1 MLRRAYKAWR
11 CALSEDI
18 YAGIVRILS
27 GRSVGTGFAVSDD
40 GLLVTCAHVL
50 GRPCPERVSA
60 IFLAT
65 NERREATVEMQWL
78 RDVDAEDMAILR
90 VQGGL
95 PQGVRG
101 LSLGSSTGVSGH
113 KISTFGFPS
122 AGEVEGVSGY
132 GKILGRGSQ
141 TKAGQPLL
149 QIRSSEITQGFSGAP
164 VWDEL
169 RRRVIGMVVMVATPD
184 ASGKMG
190 ETAFATPVETL
201 QSVCR
206 DLHISDSNPYRG
218 LNPFTEAQAKFFF
231 GRKQEV
237 DRLVNKLRLDP
248 RFLLILGPSGSGK
261 SSLVQAG
268 LLPQLRKGV
277 LPGSDRWHIMLT
289 RPADHPFQQLT
300 AQGLATASNNLTQA
314 VHAWLNQHPEHTQI
328 VLVLDQFE
336 ELLVSCP
343 GEMSQDFLAQL
354 AAVLEANLPITVIA
368 IMRDDFYPRFAQQV
382 KLAQRLEQH
391 GGLIRLSPTLQWD
404 ELVAIVQEPARV
416 VGLRFEEGLVEEI
429 VEDSIESE
437 PSEEGERVGRC
448 AILPLLEFALTEL
461 CERREDG
468 VLTFKAYEKVGGVT
482 GGLRQW
488 ADQTFNSLE
497 DEDKK
502 QFASRIFSD
511 LVYLGKENEDLPDT
525 RRRRALKSLYRNEDE
540 RERMSELVQR
550 LVNARLLVTS
560 YDPSSNEVIVEII
573 HDALLR
579 EWGLL
584 KWWLKRDAPFLRWHQ
599 ELERR
604 AQIWVETNPYE
615 TRYSDRLLRGSS
627 LSESEGWMELRAA
640 DLSQMEQQFIKA
652 SREQQNREDL
662 RWKMLYEKVEQ
673 QRQEAVR
680 QREEAEKQR
689 QEAIRQRE
697 EAEKQRAEAERQR
710 QEAER
715 QRRIALARQLT
726 AQAELL
732 RGEQG
737 HLLQRSVLLAI
748 EALQRSPSLEAD
760 QALRYGFSLLP
771 RPITRL
777 PPSGDL
783 TALALSPD
791 GRYLVRATR
800 DSNLEVWDVS
810 SAHQVLRLLAE
821 PGVISVVFSQDAR
834 CFATVGTD
842 SSVGVWETGSGR
854 QVARLLVN
862 DSYVT
867 SVLLSRDAR
876 YLVATSGEGSAWVWE
891 VVTNRALGRL
901 VHEGL
906 IRAVTFSSDGRY
918 LATASVDGTAR
929 VWETTATR
937 QVANFNH
944 ERSVSALAFSP
955 DGYYLATASDDH
967 CIRLWPWRA
976 GSGLQPTLLP
986 HEYPVNALAFHPAGS
1001 SIATASQDHTARVWE
1016 TSSGRQVTRMN
1027 HQGSVTAIVFAPDG
1041 RYLATSSA
1049 DRTVGVWET
1058 ESGYQLTCLPQKDV
1072 DYRDGDSIGNIA
1084 FAPDGRFLST
1094 ASENGSAGMWEIIT
1108 DRLTHKRRVSA
1119 IAFSSDGRFLAT
1131 GSEDGTAGIW
1141 EVKSGYRH
1149 LHLSCGSKVWA
1160 VAFSPDGRFLATGS
1174 GDGMVRLWETAAGH
1188 EILRMAHKRSVNDLA
1203 FSPDGKYL
1211 ATAGDDKTAQVW
1223 ETASGRLLFSLPH
1236 SDTVNAVAFSP
1247 DGRYLATASSDTNAC
1262 VWEAATGRQVA
1273 YLPHRLIVN
1282 KVVFSP
1288 DGHYLATASWDHT
1301 AKIWEASSGRE
1312 LFRLP
1317 HRSKVWAVA
1326 FSPAGISPVDTLVAT
1341 ASKDHTARIW
1351 EASSGKQIA
1360 RFIHDE
1366 SVNALAFSPDG
1377 KYLATAS
1384 DDHTTGVWEIA
1395 SGRQCAFLPH
1405 RDSVNGVAF
1414 SPDGKYLATA
1424 SVDGIAR
1431 VWLWRSEDLLIE
1443 AQGRLTRNLTAAEWQ
1458 QYLGE
1463 EPYRRTCP
1471 NLPEEASTEGVR
1483 L

>member
-1 MLRRAYKAWR
+1 
-11 CALSEDI
+11 
-18 YAGIVRILS
+18 
-27 GRSVGTGFAVSDD
+27 
-40 GLLVTCAHVL
+40 
-50 GRPCPERVSA
+50 
-60 IFLAT
+60 
-65 NERREATVEMQWL
+65 MQWL
-78 RDVDAEDMAILR
+78 RDVDDEDMAILR

-95 PQGVRG
+95 PQGVR
-101 LSLGSSTGVSGH
+101 SLPMGSSTGVSGH

-122 AGEVEGVSGY
+122 AGEVEGIAGY

-164 VWDEL
+164 VWDQL
-169 RRRVIGMVVMVATPD
+169 RQRVIGMVVMVATPD

-190 ETAFATPVETL
+190 ETAFATPTETL
-201 QSVCR
+201 QRVCT
-206 DLHISDSNPYRG
+206 DLQIPDINPYSG

-237 DRLVNKLRLDP
+237 DKLVNKLRLDP
-248 RFLLILGPSGSGK
+248 RFLLIQGPSGSGK
-261 SSLVQAG
+261 SSMVLAG
-268 LLPQLRKGV
+268 LIPQLRGGA

-300 AQGLATASNNLTQA
+300 AQGLATESNNLTQA
-314 VHAWLNQHPEHTQI
+314 VRVWLNQHPEHTQI
-328 VLVLDQFE
+328 VLILDQFE
-336 ELLVSCP
+336 ELLVTCP
-343 GEMSQDFLAQL
+343 EEMSQDFLAQL
-354 AAVLEANLPITVIA
+354 TALLDANLPITVIA
-368 IMRDDFYPRFAQQV
+368 IMRDDFYAHFAQHV
-382 KLAQRLEQH
+382 KLAQRLEQN
-391 GGLIRLSPTLQWD
+391 GGLIHLSPTLQWD

-416 VGLRFEEGLVEEI
+416 VGLRFEEGLAEEI

-437 PSEEGERVGRC
+437 TSEEGGRVGRC

-497 DEDKK
+497 DEGKK
-502 QFASRIFSD
+502 QLTSRIFSD
-511 LVYLGKENEDLPDT
+511 LVYLGTENEDLPDT
-525 RRRRALKSLYRNEDE
+525 RRRRALQSLYRNENE
-540 RERMSELVQR
+540 REDAYKLVQR

-560 YDPSSNEVIVEII
+560 YDPASNEVAVEII

-584 KWWLKRDAPFLRWHQ
+584 KWWLKRDRPFLRWHQ

-604 AQIWVETNPYE
+604 AQAWVETDPNE
-615 TRYSDRLLRGSS
+615 TRYSDRLLRGSN
-627 LSESEGWMELRAA
+627 LSESEGWMDLRAA
-640 DLSQMEQQFIKA
+640 DLSEVEQQFIKV

-662 RWKMLYEKVEQ
+662 RWKALYEKVEQ

-732 RGEQG
+732 RGQQG

-760 QALRYGFSLLP
+760 QALRYGLSLLP

-777 PPSGDL
+777 APRGDL

-791 GRYLVRATR
+791 GRYLVRALR
-800 DSNLEVWDVS
+800 DSNIEVWDVS
-810 SAHQVLRLLAE
+810 SGRQLLRLFVEA
-821 PGVISVVFSQDAR
+821 GVKYVVFSQNAS

-842 SSVGVWETGSGR
+842 STVRVWETSSGR
-854 QVARLLVN
+854 QVAHLFDGSNVN
-862 DSYVT
+862 
-867 SVLLSRDAR
+867 SVMFSRDAR
-876 YLVATSGEGSAWVWE
+876 YLVTTSGEGIAWAWE
-891 VVTNRALGRL
+891 VVTNRALGQL
-901 VHEGL
+901 AHEGL

-929 VWETTATR
+929 VWETIGAR
-937 QVANFNH
+937 QVARLNH

-955 DGYYLATASDDH
+955 DGYYLATASDD
-967 CIRLWPWRA
+967 CSVRLWPWRPD
-976 GSGLQPTLLP
+976 SSSQPTLLS
-986 HEYPVNALAFHPAGS
+986 HEYPVNALTFHPGGS

-1027 HQGSVTAIVFAPDG
+1027 HQGSVNAIIFSSDG
-1041 RYLATSSA
+1041 RYLATTSA

-1058 ESGYQLTCLPQKDV
+1058 ESGYQLICLPHKDV
-1072 DYRDGDSIGNIA
+1072 DYKDGDYLRDIA
-1084 FAPDGRFLST
+1084 FSADGRYLAT
-1094 ASENGSAGMWEIIT
+1094 ASENGGADTWEIIT
-1108 DRLTHKRRVSA
+1108 GRLTHKRGVSA
-1119 IAFSSDGRFLAT
+1119 VVFSSDGSYLAT

-1149 LHLSCGSKVWA
+1149 LQLSCGSKVWA
-1160 VAFSPDGRFLATGS
+1160 VAFSPDGRSLATGS
-1174 GDGMVRLWETAAGH
+1174 GDGKVGLWETIAGH
-1188 EILRMAHKRSVNDLA
+1188 EPVRMAHKRSVIDLA
-1203 FSPDGKYL
+1203 FSPHGHYL
-1211 ATAGDDKTAQVW
+1211 ATASDDKTAKVW
-1223 ETASGRLLFSLPH
+1223 ETASGRLLFSLSH
-1236 SDTVNAVAFSP
+1236 NDTVNAVAFSP
-1247 DGRYLATASSDTNAC
+1247 DGSYLATASSDTNAC
-1262 VWEAATGRQVA
+1262 VWETATGRHIA
-1273 YLPHRLIVN
+1273 YLPHKLIVN

-1301 AKIWEASSGRE
+1301 AKIWETSSGRE
-1312 LFRLP
+1312 LFCLP
-1317 HRSKVWAVA
+1317 HRSKVWSVA
-1326 FSPAGISPVDTLVAT
+1326 FSPAGISLKDTLVAT
-1341 ASKDHTARIW
+1341 ASNDHTARVW
-1351 EASSGKQIA
+1351 EMSSGKQIA
-1360 RFIHDE
+1360 RFTHDD
-1366 SVNALAFSPDG
+1366 SVSALAFSPDG

-1395 SGRQCAFLPH
+1395 SGRQCAYLPH
-1405 RDSVNGVAF
+1405 EDNVNGVVF

-1424 SVDGIAR
+1424 SMDGIAR
-1431 VWLWRSEDLLIE
+1431 LWLWRSEDLIIE
-1443 AQGRLTRNLTAAEWQ
+1443 AQARLTRNLTQAEWQ

-1463 EPYRRTCP
+1463 EPYRKTCP
-1471 NLPEEASTEGVR
+1471 NLPEEGVHV
-1483 L
+1483 

>member
-1 MLRRAYKAWR
+1 M
-11 CALSEDI
+11 SEDI
-18 YAGIVRILS
+18 NAGIVRILS

-50 GRPCPERVSA
+50 GRPCPERVSI
-60 IFLAT
+60 IFLTT
-65 NERREATVEMQWL
+65 NERQEATVEMQWL
-78 RDVDAEDMAILR
+78 RDVGDEDMAILR

-95 PQGVRG
+95 PQGVRS
-101 LSLGSSTGVSGH
+101 LPLGSSTGVSGH

-122 AGEVEGVSGY
+122 AGEVEGIAGY

-164 VWDEL
+164 VWDQL
-169 RRRVIGMVVMVATPD
+169 RQRVIGMVVMVATPD

-190 ETAFATPVETL
+190 ETAFATPTETL
-201 QSVCR
+201 QRVCT
-206 DLHISDSNPYRG
+206 DLQIPDINPYRG

-237 DRLVNKLRLDP
+237 DKLVNKLRLDP
-248 RFLLILGPSGSGK
+248 RFLLIQGSSGSGK
-261 SSLVQAG
+261 SSLVLAG
-268 LLPQLRKGV
+268 LIPQLRSGA

-300 AQGLATASNNLTQA
+300 AQGLASESNNLTQA
-314 VHAWLNQHPEHTQI
+314 IRVWLNQHPEHAQI
-328 VLVLDQFE
+328 VLILDQFE
-336 ELLVSCP
+336 ELLVNCP
-343 GEMSQDFLAQL
+343 EEMSQDFLAQL
-354 AAVLEANLPITVIA
+354 TALLDANLPVTVIA
-368 IMRDDFYPRFAQQV
+368 IMRDDFYTHFAQHV

-391 GGLIRLSPTLQWD
+391 DGLVHLSPALQWD

-416 VGLRFEEGLVEEI
+416 VGLRFEEGLAEEI
-429 VEDSIESE
+429 VEDSLESE
-437 PSEEGERVGRC
+437 ASEEGGRVARC

-497 DEDKK
+497 DESKK
-502 QFASRIFSD
+502 QLASRIFSD
-511 LVYLGKENEDLPDT
+511 LVYLGNVNEDLPDT
-525 RRRRALKSLYRNEDE
+525 RRRRTLKSLYRNEDE
-540 RERMSELVQR
+540 REDTYKLVRR

-560 YDPSSNEVIVEII
+560 YDPSSNEVAVEII

-584 KWWLKRDAPFLRWHQ
+584 KWWLKRDRPFLRWHQ

-604 AQIWVETNPYE
+604 AQAWVETNPNE
-615 TRYSDRLLRGSS
+615 TRYSDRLLRGSN
-627 LSESEGWMELRAA
+627 LSESEGWMDLRAA
-640 DLSQMEQQFIKA
+640 DLSEVEQQFIKV

-662 RWKMLYEKVEQ
+662 RWKALYEKVEQ

-732 RGEQG
+732 RGQQG

-760 QALRYGFSLLP
+760 QALRYGLSLLP

-777 PPSGDL
+777 APRGDL
-783 TALALSPD
+783 TASALSSD
-791 GRYLVRATR
+791 GCSLVRATR
-800 DSNLEVWDVS
+800 DNNLEVWDVGS
-810 SAHQVLRLLAE
+810 GRQLLRLIAE
-821 PGVISVVFSQDAR
+821 AGVKDVVFSQDAR

-842 SSVGVWETGSGR
+842 STVRVWETGSGR
-854 QVARLLVN
+854 QVARLFNGSNVK
-862 DSYVT
+862 

-876 YLVATSGEGSAWVWE
+876 YLVATSGEGIAWAWE
-891 VVTNRALGRL
+891 VATNRPLGQL
-901 VHEGL
+901 AHEGP

-929 VWETTATR
+929 VWETIGAR
-937 QVANFNH
+937 QVARLNH
-944 ERSVSALAFSP
+944 ERSLSALAFSP
-955 DGYYLATASDDH
+955 DGYYLATASED
-967 CIRLWPWRA
+967 CCVRLWLWGPD
-976 GSGLQPTLLP
+976 SSSQPALLS
-986 HEYPVNALAFHPAGS
+986 HESQVNALTFHPGGNY
-1001 SIATASQDHTARVWE
+1001 IATASQDHTARIWE
-1016 TSSGRQVTRMN
+1016 TGSGRQVTRMN
-1027 HQGSVTAIVFAPDG
+1027 HQGSVNVLVFAPDG
-1041 RYLATSSA
+1041 RYLATTSA

-1058 ESGYQLTCLPQKDV
+1058 ESGYQLICLPHKDV
-1072 DYRDGDSIGNIA
+1072 DYKDGDYIGNIA
-1084 FAPDGRFLST
+1084 FSPDGRYLAT
-1094 ASENGSAGMWEIIT
+1094 ASEHGSAGMWEIIT
-1108 DRLTHKRRVSA
+1108 GRLTHKRRVSA
-1119 IAFSSDGRFLAT
+1119 VAFSSDGRYLAT
-1131 GSEDGTAGIW
+1131 GSEDGTASIW

-1149 LHLSCGSKVWA
+1149 LQLSCGSKVWA
-1160 VAFSPDGRFLATGS
+1160 VAFSPDGRYLATGS
-1174 GDGMVRLWETAAGH
+1174 GDGMVGLWEIVAGRQAG
-1188 EILRMAHKRSVNDLA
+1188 RMAHKRNVNDLA
-1203 FSPDGKYL
+1203 FSPDGRYL
-1211 ATAGDDKTAQVW
+1211 ATASDDETAQVW
-1223 ETASGRLLFSLPH
+1223 ETASGRLLFSLSH
-1236 SDTVNAVAFSP
+1236 NDTVNAVAFSP

-1262 VWEAATGRQVA
+1262 VWETATGRHMA

-1301 AKIWEASSGRE
+1301 AKIWETSSGRE
-1312 LFRLP
+1312 LFRLL
-1317 HRSKVWAVA
+1317 HRSKVWSVA
-1326 FSPAGISPVDTLVAT
+1326 FSPAGVSLTNILVAT
-1341 ASKDHTARIW
+1341 ASKDYTAGVW
-1351 EASSGKQIA
+1351 ETSSGKQIA
-1360 RFIHDE
+1360 RFTHDD
-1366 SVNALAFSPDG
+1366 SVSAIAFSPDG

-1395 SGRQCAFLPH
+1395 SGRQCAYLPH
-1405 RDSVNGVAF
+1405 EDSVNGVVF

-1424 SVDGIAR
+1424 SMDGIAR
-1431 VWLWRSEDLLIE
+1431 LWLWRSEDLLIE
-1443 AQGRLTRNLTAAEWQ
+1443 AQARLTRNLTQAEWQ

-1463 EPYRRTCP
+1463 EPYRKTCP
-1471 NLPEEASTEGVR
+1471 DLPEEAYTEGVR
-1483 L
+1483 V

>member
-1 MLRRAYKAWR
+1 M
-11 CALSEDI
+11 SEDI
-18 YAGIVRILS
+18 HAGIVRILS
-27 GRSVGTGFAVSDD
+27 GRSVGTGFVVSND

-65 NERREATVEMQWL
+65 NERREATVEMPWL

-95 PQGVRG
+95 PQEVRS
-101 LSLGSSTGVSGH
+101 LPLGSSTGVSGH

-122 AGEVEGVSGY
+122 AGEVEGIAGY
-132 GKILGRGSQ
+132 GKVLGRGSQ

-149 QIRSSEITQGFSGAP
+149 QVRSSEITQGFSGAP

-169 RRRVIGMVVMVATPD
+169 RKRVIGMVVIVATPD

-190 ETAFATPVETL
+190 ETAFATPTETL
-201 QSVCR
+201 QSVCT
-206 DLHISDSNPYRG
+206 DLQILDSNPYRG

-237 DRLVNKLRLDP
+237 DRLLGKLRLDP

-268 LLPQLRKGV
+268 LIPRLRNGV

-289 RPADHPFQQLT
+289 RPADNPFQQLA
-300 AQGLATASNNLTQA
+300 AQGLATGSNNLTQA
-314 VHAWLNQHPEHTQI
+314 VREWLNQHPESTQI
-328 VLVLDQFE
+328 VLMLDQFE
-336 ELLVSCP
+336 ELLVNCP
-343 GEMSQDFLAQL
+343 EEMSQDFLAQL
-354 AAVLEANLPITVIA
+354 TALLDANLPITVIA
-368 IMRDDFYPRFAQQV
+368 IMRDDFYTHFAQQV
-382 KLAQRLEQH
+382 KLAQRLEQNS
-391 GGLIRLSPTLQWD
+391 GLIHVSPTLQWD

-416 VGLRFEEGLVEEI
+416 VGLRFEEGLAEEI
-429 VEDSIESE
+429 VEDSIESDT
-437 PSEEGERVGRC
+437 PEEGGRVGRC

-488 ADQTFNSLE
+488 ADQTFTSLE
-497 DEDKK
+497 DECKK
-502 QFASRIFSD
+502 QLASRIFTD
-511 LVYLGKENEDLPDT
+511 LVYLGNENEDLPDT

-540 RERMSELVQR
+540 WEDTYKLVRR
-550 LVNARLLVTS
+550 LANARLLVTS
-560 YDPSSNEVIVEII
+560 YDPSSNEVTVEII

-584 KWWLKRDAPFLRWHQ
+584 KWWLKRDGPFLRWHQ

-604 AQIWVETNPYE
+604 AQAWVETHPNE

-627 LSESEGWMELRAA
+627 LSESEGWMDLRAA
-640 DLSQMEQQFIKA
+640 DVSEVEHQFIKA

-662 RWKMLYEKVEQ
+662 RWKALYEKVEQ

-689 QEAIRQRE
+689 QEAV
-697 EAEKQRAEAERQR
+697 RQR
-710 QEAER
+710 QEAEKQRTESER
-715 QRRIALARQLT
+715 QRRNALARQLT

-732 RGEQG
+732 RGQQG

-760 QALRYGFSLLP
+760 QALRYGLSLLP

-777 PPSGDL
+777 APRGDL
-783 TALALSPD
+783 TALALSSN
-791 GRYLVRATR
+791 GRYLVIATR
-800 DSNLEVWDVS
+800 DNNIEVWEVGS
-810 SAHQVLRLLAE
+810 GQQLLRLFAE
-821 PGVISVVFSQDAR
+821 PSVKYVVFSQDAR
-834 CFATVGTD
+834 CFAAVGTD
-842 SSVGVWETGSGR
+842 SSVRVWETSSGR
-854 QVARLLVN
+854 QVARLLVDGSN
-862 DSYVT
+862 VT
-867 SVLLSRDAR
+867 SVTLSRDAR
-876 YLVATSGEGSAWVWE
+876 YLVATSGEGIAWAWE
-891 VVTNRALGRL
+891 VVTNSALGRL
-901 VHEGL
+901 AHEGP

-929 VWETTATR
+929 VWETIGAR
-937 QVANFNH
+937 QVACLNH
-944 ERSVSALAFSP
+944 ERSLSALAFSP
-955 DGYYLATASDDH
+955 DGNYLATASDD
-967 CIRLWPWRA
+967 CCVRLWLWRP
-976 GSGLQPTLLP
+976 GSSSQPALLS
-986 HEYPVNALAFHPAGS
+986 HESQVNALTFHPTGS
-1001 SIATASQDHTARVWE
+1001 YLATASQDHTARVWE

-1027 HQGSVTAIVFAPDG
+1027 HQGSVTALVFAPDG
-1041 RYLATSSA
+1041 RYLATTSA

-1084 FAPDGRFLST
+1084 FGPDGRYLAT

-1108 DRLTHKRRVSA
+1108 DRLTHKRSVSA
-1119 IAFSSDGRFLAT
+1119 VAFSSDGSYLAT
-1131 GSEDGTAGIW
+1131 GSEDGTASMW

-1149 LHLSCGSKVWA
+1149 LQLSCGSKVWA
-1160 VAFSPDGRFLATGS
+1160 VAFSPDGRSLATGS

-1188 EILRMAHKRSVNDLA
+1188 EILCMAHKRSVNDLA
-1203 FSPDGKYL
+1203 FSSDGRHL

-1223 ETASGRLLFSLPH
+1223 ETASGRLLFSLSH

-1247 DGRYLATASSDTNAC
+1247 DGRYLATASNDTNAC
-1262 VWEAATGRQVA
+1262 LWEAATGRHIA

-1301 AKIWEASSGRE
+1301 AKIWETSSGRE

-1317 HRSKVWAVA
+1317 HRSKVWSVA
-1326 FSPAGISPVDTLVAT
+1326 FSPVGVSLKDTLVAT
-1341 ASKDHTARIW
+1341 ASKDHTARVW
-1351 EASSGKQIA
+1351 ETSSGKQIA
-1360 RFIHDE
+1360 RFTHDD
-1366 SVNALAFSPDG
+1366 SVSALAFSPDG

-1395 SGRQCAFLPH
+1395 SGRQCAYLPH
-1405 RDSVNGVAF
+1405 KDSVNGVAF

-1424 SVDGIAR
+1424 SMDGIAR
-1431 VWLWRSEDLLIE
+1431 VWLWRSEDLIVE
-1443 AQGRLTRNLTAAEWQ
+1443 AQARLTRNLTQAEWQ

-1463 EPYRRTCP
+1463 EPYRKTCP
-1471 NLPEEASTEGVR
+1471 NLPEEAYTEGVR

>member
-1 MLRRAYKAWR
+1 
-11 CALSEDI
+11 LSEDI
-18 YAGIVRILS
+18 TAGIVRILS
-27 GRSVGTGFAVSDD
+27 GRSVGTGFVVSDD

-50 GRPCPERVSA
+50 GSPCPERVSI
-60 IFLAT
+60 IFLTT
-65 NERREATVEMQWL
+65 NEQREATVEMQWL
-78 RDVDAEDMAILR
+78 RDVDTEDMAILR

-95 PQGVRG
+95 PQGVRS

-169 RRRVIGMVVMVATPD
+169 RGRVIGMVVMVATPD

-201 QSVCR
+201 QRVCR
-206 DLHISDSNPYRG
+206 DLQISDSNPYCG

-231 GRKQEV
+231 GRKQVV

-268 LLPQLRKGV
+268 LIPQLRNGV

-289 RPADHPFQQLT
+289 RPADTPFQQLA
-300 AQGLATASNNLTQA
+300 AQGLATESNNLTQ
-314 VHAWLNQHPEHTQI
+314 VVREWLNQYPERTQI

-336 ELLVSCP
+336 ELLVHCP
-343 GEMSQDFLAQL
+343 EEMSQDFLAQL
-354 AAVLEANLPITVIA
+354 TALLDANLPSTVIA
-368 IMRDDFYPRFAQQV
+368 IMREDFYPHFAQQV
-382 KLAQRLEQH
+382 KLARRLEQN
-391 GGLIRLSPTLQWD
+391 GGLIRISPTLQWD
-404 ELVAIVQEPARV
+404 ELAAIVQEPARV
-416 VGLRFEEGLVEEI
+416 VGLRFEEGLAEEI

-437 PSEEGERVGRC
+437 TSEEEGRVGRC

-497 DEDKK
+497 DASKK
-502 QFASRIFSD
+502 QLASRIFSD
-511 LVYLGKENEDLPDT
+511 LVYLGNENKDLPDT
-525 RRRRALKSLYRNEDE
+525 RRRRALQSLYRNEDE
-540 RERMSELVQR
+540 REDMSKLVQR

-560 YDPSSNEVIVEII
+560 YDPSSGQVAVEII

-584 KWWLKRDAPFLRWHQ
+584 KWWLKRDGPFLRWHQ

-604 AQIWVETNPYE
+604 AQAWVETNPNE
-615 TRYSDRLLRGSS
+615 TRYIDRLLRGSS

-640 DLSQMEQQFIKA
+640 DLSGVEQKFIKA
-652 SREQQNREDL
+652 SREQQNQEDL
-662 RWKMLYEKVEQ
+662 RWKALYEKVEQ

-689 QEAIRQRE
+689 QEAVRQRE
-697 EAEKQRAEAERQR
+697 EAEKQRAESERQR

-732 RGEQG
+732 RGQQG

-777 PPSGDL
+777 APRRDL
-783 TALALSPD
+783 TASALSSD

-800 DSNLEVWDVS
+800 DNNLGVWDVS
-810 SAHQVLRLLAE
+810 SGRQLHSLFAE
-821 PGVISVVFSQDAR
+821 TGVKYVVFSQDAR
-834 CFATVGTD
+834 CFAAVGTD
-842 SSVGVWETGSGR
+842 STVHVWETSSGR
-854 QVARLLVN
+854 QVARLVN
-862 DSYVT
+862 SGNVISVT
-867 SVLLSRDAR
+867 LSRDAR
-876 YLVATSGEGSAWVWE
+876 YLVATSGEGIAWAWE
-891 VVTNRALGRL
+891 IVTNRAPGRL
-901 VHEGL
+901 AHEDL
-906 IRAVTFSSDGRY
+906 IRAVTFSSDGSY

-929 VWETTATR
+929 VWETIGAR
-937 QVANFNH
+937 QLACLNH

-955 DGYYLATASDDH
+955 DGDHLATVSDDY
-967 CIRLWPWRA
+967 CVRLWPWRS
-976 GSGLQPTLLP
+976 GSSSQPALLS
-986 HEYPVNALAFHPAGS
+986 HEYPVNALTFHPGGNY
-1001 SIATASQDHTARVWE
+1001 IATASQDHTARIWE
-1016 TSSGRQVTRMN
+1016 MSSGRQVTRMN
-1027 HQGSVTAIVFAPDG
+1027 HQGSITAIVFASDG
-1041 RYLATSSA
+1041 RYLATTSA

-1058 ESGYQLTCLPQKDV
+1058 ESGYQLICLPHKDV
-1072 DYRDGDSIGNIA
+1072 DYRDGNYISNIA
-1084 FAPDGRFLST
+1084 FDADGRSLAT

-1108 DRLTHKRRVSA
+1108 GRLTHKRRVSA
-1119 IAFSSDGRFLAT
+1119 VAFSPDGRYLAT

-1149 LHLSCGSKVWA
+1149 LQLCCGSKVWA
-1160 VAFSPDGRFLATGS
+1160 VAFSPDGRSLATGS
-1174 GDGMVRLWETAAGH
+1174 ADGMVGLWETIADR
-1188 EILRMAHKRSVNDLA
+1188 EPVRMAHKRSVNDLA
-1203 FSPDGKYL
+1203 FSPDGRSL
-1211 ATAGDDKTAQVW
+1211 ATASDDKTAKVW
-1223 ETASGRLLFSLPH
+1223 ETASGRLLFSLSH

-1247 DGRYLATASSDTNAC
+1247 DGRSLATASNDTNAC
-1262 VWEAATGRQVA
+1262 VWEVATGRQMA
-1273 YLPHRLIVN
+1273 YLPHKLIVN

-1288 DGHYLATASWDHT
+1288 DGRYLATASWDHT
-1301 AKIWEASSGRE
+1301 AKIWETSSGRE

-1317 HRSKVWAVA
+1317 HRSKVWSVV
-1326 FSPAGISPVDTLVAT
+1326 FSPAGISPTDALVAT
-1341 ASKDHTARIW
+1341 ASKDHTARVW
-1351 EASSGKQIA
+1351 ETSSGKQIA
-1360 RFIHDE
+1360 RFTHDD
-1366 SVNALAFSPDG
+1366 SVSALAFSPDG

-1395 SGRQCAFLPH
+1395 SGRQCAYLPH
-1405 RDSVNGVAF
+1405 GDSVNGVVF

-1424 SVDGIAR
+1424 SVDGLAR
-1431 VWLWRSEDLLIE
+1431 LWLWRSEDLLIE
-1443 AQGRLTRNLTAAEWQ
+1443 AQGRLTRNLTQAEWQ

-1463 EPYRRTCP
+1463 EPYRRTRP
-1471 NLPEEASTEGVR
+1471 DLPEEAYTENVP